1 MRRILDEKYKKV
13 ELNKVMTK
21 KFQHLYAEERE
32 ILLYLLRIFEGL
44 FDGSTGTWNTK
55 TVDLELKDD
64 EKPV

>member
-21 KFQHLYAEERE
+21 QFQHLYAEERE

-55 TVDLELKDD
+55 PVDLELKDD